1 MIRKNFVLTLVF
13 ETPRGCGY
21 RYGGYMLN
29 NNHDKPKR
37 LDKSPQTNFRMGMV

>member
-29 NNHDKPKR
+29 NSHEFIRFKQKMVR
-37 LDKSPQTNFRMGMV
+37 LEF